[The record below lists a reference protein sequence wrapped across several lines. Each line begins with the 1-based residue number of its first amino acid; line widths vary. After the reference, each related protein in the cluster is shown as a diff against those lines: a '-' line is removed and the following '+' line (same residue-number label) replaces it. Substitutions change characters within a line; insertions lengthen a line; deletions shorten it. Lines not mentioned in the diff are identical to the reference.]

1 MAYLGVTASGSTLVP
16 AGALCGPLA
25 EALAAA
31 LERLAPG
38 TPVVVLVHG
47 YKFDPFHPAKDPHD
61 SLFAPDPRAEGSRIR
76 SWPEG
81 LGLPCDDPETGFGIG
96 FAWPA
101 SAAHLPHLL
110 TTRRTGFAHVYDRAE
125 TFGARLAE
133 LIALLQSLAPERPV
147 DILAHSLGARV
158 ALAALPH
165 LRTPPGRMILLGAA
179 EFDTRARAY
188 LAEAPG
194 PGPAI
199 YNVTARAND
208 FYDAMF
214 ETFAPRTSWSE
225 RALGLGLTGGRANWL
240 DLQLDRAEVTA
251 WMNARGISLEP
262 ARARFCHWSF
272 YTRRGAFVLYRAIL
286 RRRPGWDLG
295 SLRAE
300 PSLAA
305 QEPRWSRLR
314 PPRRAPALPDLGL
327 GQGLSNA

>member
-1 MAYLGVTASGSTLVP
+1 MAYLGVTASASTLVP
-16 AGALCGPLA
+16 AGATCGPLA

-38 TPVVVLVHG
+38 APVVVLVHG
-47 YKFDPFHPAKDPHD
+47 YKFDPFHPARNPHAD
-61 SLFAPDPRAEGSRIR
+61 LFTAGPRN
-76 SWPEG
+76 WTDG
-81 LGLPCDDPETGFGIG
+81 LGLADPAPEAGLGIG

-101 SAAHLPHLL
+101 AAAHLPHLL
-110 TTRRTGFAHVYDRAE
+110 TTARTGFAHVYDRAE

-165 LRTPPGRMILLGAA
+165 LATPPGRMILLGAA
-179 EFDTRARAY
+179 EFDTRARAF

-214 ETFAPRTSWSE
+214 ETFAPRASWSE

-251 WMNARGISLEP
+251 WLNARGIPLEP
-262 ARARFCHWSF
+262 ARARLCHRSF
-272 YTRRGAFVLYRAIL
+272 YTRRGTFALYRAIL
-286 RRRPGWDLG
+286 RRTPGWDLG
-295 SLRAE
+295 TLRAE
-300 PSLAA
+300 PCLAA

-314 PPRRAPALPDLGL
+314 PPRRAPALAGLCLDPDLR
-327 GQGLSNA
+327 NA